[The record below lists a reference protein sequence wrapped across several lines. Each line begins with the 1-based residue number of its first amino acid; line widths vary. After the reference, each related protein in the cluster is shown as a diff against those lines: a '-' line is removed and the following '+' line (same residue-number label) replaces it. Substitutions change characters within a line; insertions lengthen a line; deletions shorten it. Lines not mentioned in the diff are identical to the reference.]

1 MKSKQVIRS
10 AHRYEANHG
19 WLKSYHLF
27 SFAEYFNPFNT
38 QFGNLRV
45 FNDDFIGA
53 HSGFPLHPHREMEI
67 VTILL
72 SGAVSHGDSMGNVT
86 KVEAGEVQRMS
97 AGTGVFHSEEN
108 NEDELLHLYQ
118 IWIHPKEAKR
128 VPSYEQK
135 KFVPVKNTLQLL
147 VSDKQKGGIDIGADV
162 EIFQGDFDEDA
173 EIIFEIQEGRGSF
186 LYIQEG
192 EMEHE
197 TDVLYAN
204 DQLRLKEMGK
214 HIFRI
219 QKNTKFVV
227 IDVKL

>member
-1 MKSKQVIRS
+1 MKSKKIIRS
-10 AHRYEANHG
+10 ADRYEANHG

-27 SFAEYFNPFNT
+27 SFAEYFDPLNT

-45 FNDDFIGA
+45 FNDDFIDA

-72 SGAVSHGDSMGNVT
+72 SGAVSHGDSIGNVT
-86 KVEAGEVQRMS
+86 KVKEGEVQRMS

-118 IWIHPKEAKR
+118 IWMYPKKSKC

-135 KFVPVKNTLQLL
+135 KFVPQKNTLQLL
-147 VSDKQKGGIDIGADV
+147 VSDKQKGGIDIGADA

-173 EIIFEIQEGRGSF
+173 EVSFEIQAGRGLF

-192 EMEHE
+192 EIEHE
-197 TDVLYAN
+197 TDVLYTN
-204 DQLRLKEMGK
+204 DQLRLTETGK
-214 HIFRI
+214 HVFRI
-219 QKNTKFVV
+219 KKDTKFVF